1 MVSMACT
8 RRRRIATSEAVGTLL
23 TIAITLITG
32 SAVWGYINV
41 QAGTSELSYANTV
54 GGTDNFLAENFKVSD
69 ISFSTLTAKGGS
81 CTSGYCSIVFY
92 LYNVGLVS
100 DQISQVRLSDTAGQ
114 VNILYNFTKTG
125 SGGQFQFVGNYLY
138 ATDARGNLVCMDFKT
153 GEVKWSNP
161 SVGTASLCFAD
172 GLLYVRGQGGN
183 GFGPEKG
190 PIFIALVEPTPDGY
204 KERGR
209 FEQPDHGKKPA
220 WPHPVVANGRLYLR
234 DLGVL
239 MCYDVKD
246 AGSGK

>member
-138 ATDARGNLVCMDFKT
+138 DLLSATNTKCKTAADSYESPVLTAVTIPVQNARAVTLTIPNSPSSCPSFGQTFKSGT
-153 GEVKWSNP
+153 TYILRI
-161 SVGTASLCFAD
+161 VG
-172 GLLYVRGQGGN
+172 LY
-183 GFGPEKG
+183 
-190 PIFIALVEPTPDGY
+190 
-204 KERGR
+204 
-209 FEQPDHGKKPA
+209 
-220 WPHPVVANGRLYLR
+220 
-234 DLGVL
+234 
-239 MCYDVKD
+239 
-246 AGSGK
+246 GSAKTEYQTKA